1 MHNEPFLSTPLFHLL
16 ILRESVYL
24 SGTIPGYHLAILSL
38 VFLFFPFPSIDPSIT
53 LFIFR
58 SFSILHMCPNRLS
71 FLHITTFTRSSLT
84 SSLLLISLFLIL
96 SKRFTCNIHLSQYIS
111 KTNNAVLSAFL
122 NVH

>member
-38 VFLFFPFPSIDPSIT
+38 VFLFFPFRPLTPASHS
-53 LFIFR
+53 
-58 SFSILHMCPNRLS
+58 LS
-71 FLHITTFTRSSLT
+71 FAHSPFYICVRTGFLLITTCTRSSLT

-96 SKRFTCNIHLSQYIS
+96 SKRFTCNIQL
-111 KTNNAVLSAFL
+111 
-122 NVH
+122 